1 MENPLAIKSAIRKAV
16 GIQYSGSF
24 FGLLSF
30 CFMYIRKSI
39 SLILIVI
46 LVSCI
51 SESGRKNINLSDIEV
66 PEVQIKRY
74 GKALFSLDT
83 TNLKAALINIQEDYP
98 VFLDGDLED
107 PHNLNRI
114 RGFVSDTILINLNKD
129 CQQKFPDLS
138 NIEANLESVFRHYK
152 YYFPEAIIPDVYTYV
167 SGFDYEHKVQVYN
180 NNLLIA
186 LDLYLGKDYPAYNQL
201 GLSQYVFSKFDKK
214 YLIRD
219 CLVEISKTFINPRNV
234 KNTLLDQIINEG
246 KMLWF
251 AKAMNPEMDNQ
262 ILIPYSNEQLQWAKE
277 NEAMVWAFLIE
288 NELLYSTEPMAKQKF
303 IKDGPFTSFFGNES
317 PPRLGSWIGY
327 LIIDKFMSNNPKVSL
342 ATLMNMYDSQQILKK
357 SGYKPKL

>member
-1 MENPLAIKSAIRKAV
+1 MHIRKFISIV
-16 GIQYSGSF
+16 LMI
-24 FGLLSF
+24 LLA
-30 CFMYIRKSI
+30 
-39 SLILIVI
+39 
-46 LVSCI
+46 SCG
-51 SESGRKNINLSDIEV
+51 SESDRTKVDLSDTGV

-74 GKALFSLDT
+74 GKTLFSLDT
-83 TNLKAALINIQEDYP
+83 TDLKNELLKIQDAFP
-98 VFLDGDLED
+98 VFLDGDLDD
-107 PHNLNRI
+107 PYSLSRI

-129 CQQKFPDLS
+129 CQEKFPDLIG
-138 NIEANLESVFRHYK
+138 IENQLESAFRYYK

-180 NNLLIA
+180 NKLLIA

-201 GLSQYVFSKFDKK
+201 GLSQYVYNKFDKQ

-251 AKAMNPEMDNQ
+251 ASTMDPEMDDHT
-262 ILIPYSNEQLQWAKE
+262 LISYSVEQLQWAQE

-303 IKDGPFTSFFGNES
+303 IKDGPFTSFFGNHS

-327 LIIDKFMSNNPKVSL
+327 LVVEQFMNKNPKVSL
-342 ATLMNMYDSQQILKK
+342 AALMDNYDAQQILKK